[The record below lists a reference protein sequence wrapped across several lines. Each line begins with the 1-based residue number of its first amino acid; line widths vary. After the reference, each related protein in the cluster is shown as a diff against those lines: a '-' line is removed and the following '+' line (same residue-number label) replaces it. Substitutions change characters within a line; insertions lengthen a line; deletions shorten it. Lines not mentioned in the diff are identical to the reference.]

1 VKLDPASLGG
11 VASKGGD
18 PIASDGVAGGFGE
31 AAETGEAGKAVGV
44 TLSTGVGAKD
54 LGAGGLDFS
63 GEAEGTW
70 AAISMTGVTSS
81 SARPTTRSTKPV

>member
-18 PIASDGVAGGFGE
+18 PGVSDGVAGGFGE
-31 AAETGEAGKAVGV
+31 AGKSLGGG
-44 TLSTGVGAKD
+44 LSKGVGAKD
-54 LGAGGLDFS
+54 LGAVGLDFS
-63 GEAEGTW
+63 GVAKGTW

-81 SARPTTRSTKPV
+81 ALPITRPTKPV